1 MKFTQFV
8 KHFRDEN
15 PDLGM
20 THADCM
26 KNADIKRAF
35 RELVGTGT
43 CIQQKDKNVNV
54 IINIK
59 EKDADIM
66 QPSGKPQSSGRQNT
80 APGPAVVKG
89 GPTLPPIDPPAAP
102 VPGPPP
108 TQQLNTGNISF
119 KSTLPK
125 QTSSQQTDN
134 PLSAATDT
142 GAQTDPSLS
151 SNVFGMQ
158 TDATATASQ
167 ATQVDP
173 SSAASTAAEIQ
184 TDPPAVPQLKRTQGL
199 NSQSIEPSPTT
210 IKFDE
215 YTKEVLQSFVADY
228 NDMLRQR
235 NDLARI
241 TEALLESH
249 KKTVKDNEDLKQDAE
264 FLKQAAKD
272 SARHG
277 RERAELQDKLQQL
290 TTIRNM
296 LDADAETQSKEHAM
310 MTRQLEAQVESVI
323 GMGRN
328 YERIMNT
335 MAAHF
340 NTARERMSDLL
351 NRSFVKSTV
360 HLPSLYTHIGQRF
373 VLKDEEGRWRYVDD
387 QGKFLVDEEGNPTGY
402 VPDEDR
408 RFINIA
414 MTAPQVGQTDID
426 KEAEIFNPNK
436 RKKTKTSNDPDN
448 TFTYPI
454 DLSQFYPNK
463 DDEVPN
469 VPEGTDPPSAADDFD
484 YSQVYPNKGEKVPD
498 VPDSEGK
505 GIAGPQ
511 HGFNDSAFAE
521 LEKKWQDRLWQGD
534 FNTAKEW
541 DSEKKK
547 WVNMKAYRSALSRME
562 PLRKKALKELTVRL
576 DKTRDAAAKKIIKGK
591 KK

>member
-35 RELVGTGT
+35 RELVGAGT

-66 QPSGKPQSSGRQNT
+66 QPSGKPQPPGRQNT

-89 GPTLPPIDPPAAP
+89 GPILPPIDPPATP

-134 PLSAATDT
+134 PLSAATDA
-142 GAQTDPSLS
+142 GAQTDPSPS
-151 SNVFGMQ
+151 SDVFGMQ
-158 TDATATASQ
+158 TDAPATASQ

-173 SSAASTAAEIQ
+173 SSAASTDAEIQ
-184 TDPPAVPQLKRTQGL
+184 TDPPAVPQLERSQGI
-199 NSQSIEPSPTT
+199 NRQSIEPSPTT
-210 IKFDE
+210 IQFDKT
-215 YTKEVLQSFVADY
+215 TKEILESFVVDY
-228 NDMLRQR
+228 NEMVRQR

-241 TEALLESH
+241 SEAILEAH
-249 KKTVKDNEDLKQDAE
+249 KKTVKDNDDLKQDAE
-264 FLKQAAKD
+264 FLEQAAKD
-272 SARHG
+272 AARHT
-277 RERAELQDKLQQL
+277 RERAELQDKLQKL
-290 TTIRNM
+290 EGIKDR
-296 LDADAETQSKEHAM
+296 LDAEAETQSEEHATK
-310 MTRQLEAQVESVI
+310 TRQLEAQVERVI
-323 GMGRN
+323 EMGRN

-335 MAAHF
+335 MANQF
-340 NTARERMSDLL
+340 NSARERMSDVL
-351 NRSFVKSTV
+351 NRSFLKSTF

-373 VLKDEEGRWRYVDD
+373 VLKDEAGRWRYVDD
-387 QGKFLVDEEGNPTGY
+387 QGNFLVDEEGDPTGY
-402 VPDEDR
+402 VPDEER
-408 RFINIA
+408 RFIDIG
-414 MTAPQVGQTDID
+414 MTAPQVTSTFEERDAD
-426 KEAEIFNPNK
+426 IFNPNK
-436 RKKTKTSNDPDN
+436 RKRTKDSNTRSDV
-448 TFTYPI
+448 FTLPV
-454 DLSQFYPNK
+454 
-463 DDEVPN
+463 E
-469 VPEGTDPPSAADDFD
+469 
-484 YSQVYPNKGEKVPD
+484 

-511 HGFNDSAFAE
+511 HGFNDSALAE
-521 LEKKWQDRLWQGD
+521 FEKKWQDRLWQGD
-534 FNTAKEW
+534 FNTDKEW

-547 WVNMKAYRSALSRME
+547 WVNVKAYRSALSRME
-562 PLRKKALKELTVRL
+562 PFRKKALKELMVRL
-576 DKTRDAAAKKIIKGK
+576 DKTRDAAAKKLIKAK